1 MTRIYSYTQP
11 LDADI
16 VDAFCL
22 MQKGFT
28 DQFVYYR
35 KDRPTRFMGLGRCIA
50 LPTLDEVECELT
62 GPAAEQP
69 VFFSF
74 NRFDAHNPAPA
85 DELFQSFPNLH
96 FMLPEV
102 VLIENKSGA
111 FLQVN
116 SLGPVYTGRVERF
129 ARLALTAPH
138 RTRRTV
144 SYQLELDSRSAWEQ
158 SVGSGLDAIKSGRV
172 EKVVLSRR
180 LKLRADE
187 PFSSKDLLVNLIDG
201 TAHGTVLLYRYADVF
216 FCGCTPELLVRKTGC
231 ELESMCL
238 AGTCPASPDPA
249 ENERLAQGLLNDA
262 KNRAEHDYVVRF
274 IRDVLGRTCY
284 AVDVP
289 KQPTIMPLTRIQHL
303 MTPARAKLLEG
314 VDLWSMMGDLHPTPA
329 VSGTP
334 VGEAKMLIRRIEAYN
349 RGVFDGEIG
358 YVYAGCGIVDGSRAA
373 DEYDEIALKLKTVL
387 SAFDGEAVTASSHAA
402 QTSPQTTGETNP
414 QAASPADLQKIPQ
427 VAGQTATQTAGQTSP
442 QTTTAGK
449 GEAR

>member
-50 LPTLDEVECELT
+50 LPTLDDAECELT

-102 VLIENKSGA
+102 VLIENEYGA

-116 SLGPVYTGRVERF
+116 SLGPVYAGRVERF

-158 SVGSGLDAIKSGRV
+158 AVGSGLDAIKSGRV

-216 FCGCTPELLVRKTGC
+216 FCGCTPELLVRKSGC

-289 KQPTIMPLTRIQHL
+289 KEPTIMPLTRIQHL

-334 VGEAKMLIRRIEAYN
+334 VGEAKMLIRQIEAYN
-349 RGVFDGEIG
+349 RGFF
-358 YVYAGCGIVDGSRAA
+358 A
-373 DEYDEIALKLKTVL
+373 
-387 SAFDGEAVTASSHAA
+387 
-402 QTSPQTTGETNP
+402 
-414 QAASPADLQKIPQ
+414 
-427 VAGQTATQTAGQTSP
+427 
-442 QTTTAGK
+442 
-449 GEAR
+449 

>member
-50 LPTLDEVECELT
+50 LPTLDDAECELT

-102 VLIENKSGA
+102 VLIENECGA

-116 SLGPVYTGRVERF
+116 SLGPVYAGRVERF

-144 SYQLELDSRSAWEQ
+144 SYQLELDSRSTWEQ
-158 SVGSGLDAIKSGRV
+158 AVGSGLDAIKSGRV

-216 FCGCTPELLVRKTGC
+216 FCGCTPELLVRKRGA

-238 AGTCPASPDPA
+238 AGTCPAGGSEDEPA
-249 ENERLAQGLLNDA
+249 RLA
-262 KNRAEHDYVVRF
+262 
-274 IRDVLGRTCY
+274 
-284 AVDVP
+284 AV
-289 KQPTIMPLTRIQHL
+289 L
-303 MTPARAKLLEG
+303 MTT
-314 VDLWSMMGDLHPTPA
+314 S
-329 VSGTP
+329 
-334 VGEAKMLIRRIEAYN
+334 
-349 RGVFDGEIG
+349 
-358 YVYAGCGIVDGSRAA
+358 C
-373 DEYDEIALKLKTVL
+373 
-387 SAFDGEAVTASSHAA
+387 ASSGMCWAVRA
-402 QTSPQTTGETNP
+402 MRSMSRRSRP
-414 QAASPADLQKIPQ
+414 SC
-427 VAGQTATQTAGQTSP
+427 
-442 QTTTAGK
+442 
-449 GEAR
+449 R

>member
-28 DQFVYYR
+28 DQFVYYC

-50 LPTLDEVECELT
+50 LPTLDEAECELT

-102 VLIENKSGA
+102 VLIENESGA

-116 SLGPVYTGRVERF
+116 SLGPVYAGRVERF

-158 SVGSGLDAIKSGRV
+158 AVGSGLDAIKSGRV
-172 EKVVLSRR
+172 
-180 LKLRADE
+180 
-187 PFSSKDLLVNLIDG
+187 
-201 TAHGTVLLYRYADVF
+201 
-216 FCGCTPELLVRKTGC
+216 
-231 ELESMCL
+231 
-238 AGTCPASPDPA
+238 
-249 ENERLAQGLLNDA
+249 
-262 KNRAEHDYVVRF
+262 
-274 IRDVLGRTCY
+274 
-284 AVDVP
+284 
-289 KQPTIMPLTRIQHL
+289 
-303 MTPARAKLLEG
+303 
-314 VDLWSMMGDLHPTPA
+314 
-329 VSGTP
+329 
-334 VGEAKMLIRRIEAYN
+334 
-349 RGVFDGEIG
+349 
-358 YVYAGCGIVDGSRAA
+358 
-373 DEYDEIALKLKTVL
+373 
-387 SAFDGEAVTASSHAA
+387 
-402 QTSPQTTGETNP
+402 
-414 QAASPADLQKIPQ
+414 
-427 VAGQTATQTAGQTSP
+427 
-442 QTTTAGK
+442 
-449 GEAR
+449 

>member
-11 LDADI
+11 LNADI

-50 LPTLDEVECELT
+50 LPTLDEAECELT

-102 VLIENKSGA
+102 VLIENERGA

-116 SLGPVYTGRVERF
+116 SLGPVYAGRVERF
-129 ARLALTAPH
+129 ARLALTAP
-138 RTRRTV
+138 RRMRRTV
-144 SYQLELDSRSAWEQ
+144 SYQLELDSRPAWEQ
-158 SVGSGLDAIKSGRV
+158 AVGTGLDAIKEGRV

-216 FCGCTPELLVRKTGC
+216 FCGCTPELLVRKSGC

-238 AGTCPASPDPA
+238 AGTCPASPDPV
-249 ENERLAQGLLNDA
+249 ENNRLAQGLPCYRECDA
-262 KNRAEHDYVVRF
+262 
-274 IRDVLGRTCY
+274 IGL
-284 AVDVP
+284 P
-289 KQPTIMPLTRIQHL
+289 Q
-303 MTPARAKLLEG
+303 RAKQWLP
-314 VDLWSMMGDLHPTPA
+314 HP
-329 VSGTP
+329 S
-334 VGEAKMLIRRIEAYN
+334 L
-349 RGVFDGEIG
+349 
-358 YVYAGCGIVDGSRAA
+358 
-373 DEYDEIALKLKTVL
+373 
-387 SAFDGEAVTASSHAA
+387 
-402 QTSPQTTGETNP
+402 
-414 QAASPADLQKIPQ
+414 
-427 VAGQTATQTAGQTSP
+427 
-442 QTTTAGK
+442 
-449 GEAR
+449 